1 MPSNRSDNKN
11 NRMNMPRFNL
21 NWVYVIIIIILAWL
35 LYQGSGGNSA
45 FQKEVNYSDFQQYV
59 SLGYASKITINKGD
73 GKVTMYVKKKY
84 AGKIFGNAAQAGNN
98 ANVTADIPSVDNVDN
113 YITQQRVAGHF
124 NGQVTYEPGGSIF
137 SSLLV
142 NLLLPT
148 LLIIAFWWFFIRQM
162 NNSGGGGGGGIFS
175 VGKSKARIYDK
186 EDGVRV
192 TFKDVAG
199 QDEAKQEVQEI
210 VKFLK
215 SPKKYTDLGGKI
227 PKGVLLVGPPGTG
240 KTLLAKAVA
249 GEANVPFFS
258 ISGSDFVEM
267 FVGVGASRVRDLFR
281 QAKEKAPCIVFID
294 EIDAVGRAR
303 GRNPSMG
310 GNDERENTLNQL
322 LTEMDG
328 FVPNSGII
336 VLAATNRADILDK
349 ALLRAGRFDRQ
360 IHVELPGLPERKQI
374 FLVHMKP
381 LKMDNTVDVDLLARQ
396 TPGFS
401 GADIAN
407 VCNEAALIA
416 ARRDRPAVGKQEFL
430 DAIDRIIGGME
441 KKTKVMT
448 AEEKRTIAIHEAGHA
463 TISWFL
469 QYANP
474 LVKVTIVPRGQS
486 LGAAWYLPEERTIT
500 TREQML
506 DEICATLGGRA
517 AEDLFTGHISS
528 GALNDLERVNKSAFG
543 MVAYLGMSD
552 NLSNIC
558 YYDSQQEYSFNK
570 PYSDR
575 TAELIDKK
583 VKDIIR
589 RQYERAKQILEEHR
603 EGHAQLAQLLIDR
616 EVIFAEDVEKIFGK
630 RPWVSRSDE
639 LIAENDRIQKELEA
653 KEAAEAEKEKAEQ
666 DALKEKIN
674 HILLE
679 NGELPEDEK
688 EALLKKDA
696 AKAAK
701 DGATQNEDDKTAEGD
716 ASASAGSDESSEAPS
731 DKKDEP
737 HE

>member
-113 YITQQRVAGHF
+113 YITQQRAAGHF

-575 TAELIDKK
+575 TAELIDKE
-583 VKDIIR
+583 VKDLIR

-666 DALKEKIN
+666 DTLKEKIN